1 MMFNDSIPQI
11 LLMYPQ
17 YSSNGDTTRLIHLDG
32 EQVNDGRGIRS
43 LRTALCRQYAVDYR
57 ALRALCQKLSGP
69 GLTPL
74 LLAPNYTLVPVK
86 TRNALVAGDPCYGY
100 INLAG
105 VQQVKPLDTDEYRSV
120 IVTKLA
126 DIQLPSI
133 TAAETI
139 TQNLRRAKLLQQQ
152 HWQIH
157 SQKQVPIQRLLEILL
172 THLSCHSER

>member
-1 MMFNDSIPQI
+1 MMFNNDAIPQI

-17 YSSNGDTTRLIHLDG
+17 YSHNGDTTKLIYLDG
-32 EQVNDGRGIRS
+32 QQVNDDRIIRS
-43 LRTALCRQYAVDYR
+43 LRTALCRQYAVDYQ
-57 ALRALCQKLSGP
+57 ALRTLCRKLSGP

-86 TRNALVAGDPCYGY
+86 TRNALVSGDPCYGY

-105 VQQVKPLDTDEYRSV
+105 VQQVMPLDTGEHRSV
-120 IVTKLA
+120 IVTKLP

-133 TAAETI
+133 TATETI
-139 TQNLRRAKLLQQQ
+139 CQNLRRAKLLQQQ

-157 SQKQVPIQRLLEILL
+157 SQKQVPLQRVLEILL
-172 THLSCHSER
+172 AHLDS